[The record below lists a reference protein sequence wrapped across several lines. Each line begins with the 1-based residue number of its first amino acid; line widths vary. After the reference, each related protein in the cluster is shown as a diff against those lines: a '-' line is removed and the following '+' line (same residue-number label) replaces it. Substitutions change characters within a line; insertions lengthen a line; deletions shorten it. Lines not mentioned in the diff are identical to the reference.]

1 MGPLFFDT
9 EHTSLKE
16 LIAVAFKL
24 EASQING
31 GPKWIDSDR
40 FDVHAK
46 AEAASSPEEIRAMLR
61 ELLRERFH
69 PETRAAHALTP
80 VYA

>member
-31 GPKWIDSDR
+31 GPKWIDSDQ
-40 FDVHAK
+40 FDVHARLRPLRLRK
-46 AEAASSPEEIRAMLR
+46 RFGDAARTSAATISS
-61 ELLRERFH
+61 
-69 PETRAAHALTP
+69 
-80 VYA
+80 